1 MSWSYLS
8 QDYYYDVISFLQNKE
23 ITNSRFIDC
32 GEWSHI
38 HVSRGKITTK
48 WDKQVFFNLLQ
59 LNICV
64 WSLKIQYVP
73 IFCHKI
79 HLRRFWIS
87 EGKEE
92 GGGGKR
98 KCGKDACFEHLLM
111 KTNIVWTSFY
121 KSFDSLHMY

>member
-1 MSWSYLS
+1 MSLFYLS

-38 HVSRGKITTK
+38 HVSRGKITK

-64 WSLKIQYVP
+64 SSLKNQYVT
-73 IFCHKI
+73 IFWHKI
-79 HLRRFWIS
+79 YLRRFWIS
-87 EGKEE
+87 EGEE
-92 GGGGKR
+92 KGGGEKEKG
-98 KCGKDACFEHLLM
+98 GEVACFQCLLM
-111 KTNIVWTSFY
+111 RTNIVRTSLH
-121 KSFDSLHMY
+121 KPFDSLHMY

>member
-38 HVSRGKITTK
+38 HVSRGKITK

-64 WSLKIQYVP
+64 WNLKNQYVP

-79 HLRRFWIS
+79 YLRYFWIS
-87 EGKEE
+87 EGKED
-92 GGGGKR
+92 GGGGKEKGR
-98 KCGKDACFEHLLM
+98 VAACFEYLLM
-111 KTNIVWTSFY
+111 RTNIVRTFLH
-121 KSFDSLHMY
+121 KPFESLHMY